1 MKRVKI
7 YDLNIQLRKQL
18 KPMGI
23 SDLDRY
29 SISKIDENTF
39 TLTDADT
46 LQTWQIE
53 ILRNINQEDEDKDE
67 LLKPDCL
74 S

>member
-1 MKRVKI
+1 MNRVKI
-7 YDLNIQLRKQL
+7 HDLNIQLRKHL

-29 SISKIDENTF
+29 SICKIDENSF
-39 TLTDADT
+39 MLTDADT

-53 ILRNINQEDEDKDE
+53 ILRNTNQEGEDEQ
-67 LLKPDCL
+67 LKPDCVSL
-74 S
+74 